1 MVYMQNQ
8 DLFDACEDGNVAQVM
23 TLLSQGA
30 DPNYHNIREMVSCMC
45 IRIKLNAE
53 IHNNN

>member
-1 MVYMQNQ
+1 MVHIQNQ

-30 DPNYHNIREMVSCMC
+30 DPNYHNISEMVSCMC
-45 IRIKLNAE
+45 LYMY
-53 IHNNN
+53 